1 MYSLNN
7 MKKIF
12 ILDYYIPKTNNIKM
26 IEELLNFII
35 IFFYHSL
42 IKYIIFLL
50 LYKYF
55 LYMKIS

>member
-1 MYSLNN
+1 

-12 ILDYYIPKTNNIKM
+12 ILDYYIPKINNIKI

-35 IFFYHSL
+35 IYSYHTL
-42 IKYIIFLL
+42 MKYIFFFILNN
-50 LYKYF
+50 YF